1 MCLLVV
7 YNVVYIVGCKIAHA
21 SGVYG
26 IRAKKYNPHPNFE
39 RLIGLSCLV

>member
-26 IRAKKYNPHPNFE
+26 GIRARK
-39 RLIGLSCLV
+39 I